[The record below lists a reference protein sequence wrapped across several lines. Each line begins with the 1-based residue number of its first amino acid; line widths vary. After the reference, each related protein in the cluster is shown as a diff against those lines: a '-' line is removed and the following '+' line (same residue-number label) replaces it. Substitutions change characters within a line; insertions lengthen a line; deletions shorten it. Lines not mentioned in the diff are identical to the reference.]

1 MVKCNIISKI
11 FISGFNKVK
20 ENKMQI
26 HSVDNTNFQAL
37 KINPKL
43 RAELVK
49 STGGYIKSFDN
60 YGKEMAGVT
69 LYNVVFD
76 ENIHTP
82 KILHSGKNAIRDY
95 FAELKKEE
103 TYLETL

>member
-1 MVKCNIISKI
+1 
-11 FISGFNKVK
+11 
-20 ENKMQI
+20 MQI

-60 YGKEMAGVT
+60 YGKEMADVT
-69 LYNVVFD
+69 L
-76 ENIHTP
+76 
-82 KILHSGKNAIRDY
+82 
-95 FAELKKEE
+95 
-103 TYLETL
+103 